1 MSKKSDYRRSLWSA
15 VIIMLYSCST
25 IHSSISWEFLVLAF
39 QNHGTSPDLL
49 DALIR
54 PNLRLKTLSVAAN
67 IVGFVLADA
76 IMVWRCWVVWGRS
89 WIVIVLPILAT
100 IAGIVC
106 VALGTT
112 GQIAVASVQNASS
125 ATRLAPLVRFNTPF
139 LGLSLGLTLYTTGLI
154 VWRIIQVQRYTK
166 MNGFK
171 KVDVNRDFSPV
182 LELLIESSALYAAS
196 LFVFV
201 VLLAM
206 KSPNQTY
213 PQNIHAQIAGIAP
226 TLLIFRVSVGHARKD
241 EEWTSSK
248 SVLEFV
254 STATTSEHPVHSTGA
269 VEVERNIL
277 VLGHVNGT
285 SSNSVDNGQ
294 KSEIDYKDNTQ
305 AVV

>member
-25 IHSSISWEFLVLAF
+25 IHSSISWEFLVLTF